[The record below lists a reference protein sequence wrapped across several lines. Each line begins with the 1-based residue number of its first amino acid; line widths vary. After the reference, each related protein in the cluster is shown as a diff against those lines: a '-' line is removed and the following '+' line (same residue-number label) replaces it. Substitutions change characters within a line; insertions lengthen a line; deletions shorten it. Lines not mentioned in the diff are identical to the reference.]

1 MNAQQFT
8 AWVNAQRAL
17 GATSTQIAERIGIG
31 RRTLFIYMQKG
42 SPKVVDLAIEAVAAG
57 LEVKGD
63 E

>member
-1 MNAQQFT
+1 MNAIDFT
-8 AWVNAQRAL
+8 RWVNSQRAM
-17 GATSTQIAERIGIG
+17 GATSTEIAERIGIG

>member
-1 MNAQQFT
+1 MNSTDFT
-8 AWVNAQRAL
+8 NWVDAQRAL
-17 GATSTQIAERIGIG
+17 GATSTEIAKRIGIG

>member
-1 MNAQQFT
+1 MNGTDFT
-8 AWVNAQRAL
+8 NWVNAQRAL
-17 GATSTQIAERIGIG
+17 GATSTQIAESIGIG

-57 LEVKGD
+57 LKVKGD

>member
-1 MNAQQFT
+1 MNSTDFT
-8 AWVNAQRAL
+8 NWVDAQRAL
-17 GATSTQIAERIGIG
+17 GATSTEIAERIGIG

-57 LEVKGD
+57 LEVKGG

>member
-8 AWVNAQRAL
+8 AWVSAQRAL
-17 GATSTQIAERIGIG
+17 GATSTEIAERIGIG

-42 SPKVVDLAIEAVAAG
+42 SPKVVDLAIEAVSAG